1 MEIGNAISSDE
12 RLIALFLRELKQEK
26 IILGRALNR
35 KIKYHHKKEPQQ
47 RAEKLNSEH

>member
-1 MEIGNAISSDE
+1 MSVS
-12 RLIALFLRELKQEK
+12 LLFFLRELKQEK